1 MFNYKQSC
9 TGCFEGKINIMWP
22 NCVDYSG
29 NLFYFSRYHLIP
41 DCGKNLWY
49 VTAKSHQF
57 SYFRGHAWQSINTIL
72 FKTSAWW
79 KEDLTF
85 NDTPN
90 TLNKERQKRA
100 LLSITKAICK
110 KMRSNRFAK
119 SIIDTILSICLWD
132 FNPSRKKNRHVSMSV
147 SILQSW

>member
-1 MFNYKQSC
+1 
-9 TGCFEGKINIMWP
+9 MWP
-22 NCVDYSG
+22 NCVDYYVYV
-29 NLFYFSRYHLIP
+29 FYFSRYHLIP

-85 NDTPN
+85 NDASKTE
-90 TLNKERQKRA
+90 NKERQKRA
-100 LLSITKAICK
+100 LFSITKAIGK

-132 FNPSRKKNRHVSMSV
+132 FNPSTKRIVFVSMWLSKLMARKGLTKRCV
-147 SILQSW
+147 NRL